1 MPSRSEDRSSV
12 DFRDD
17 VASAGVSTWVSAERD
32 GFGSSFPIDVFP
44 QLKGVIELNTDPVS
58 LSILNAA
65 RELVIENGL
74 GKTRMTS
81 IAKLAGVSRPTLY
94 SHYSNVRDVTTTL
107 LTYEVVNVLMLV
119 DSLPR
124 NVDEVASHLTEYADA
139 VRTSDLMRSIV
150 RNDSDLLNSCVFER
164 LKHSRRI
171 LQQYLAL
178 IIGHVQAVDEGGSV
192 AMRSGDPR
200 VIATVLMNIAQ
211 SFSFSYGV
219 LHDSFDSVDT
229 WREELNALV
238 KGYLRA

>member
-1 MPSRSEDRSSV
+1 M

-32 GFGSSFPIDVFP
+32 GFESSFPIDVFP

-94 SHYSNVRDVTTTL
+94 SRYSNVRDVTTTL
-107 LTYEVVNVLMLV
+107 LTHEVVNVLKLV

-124 NVDEVASHLTEYADA
+124 NVDEY
-139 VRTSDLMRSIV
+139 RSV
-150 RNDSDLLNSCVFER
+150 FFFLLWCS
-164 LKHSRRI
+164 
-171 LQQYLAL
+171 
-178 IIGHVQAVDEGGSV
+178 
-192 AMRSGDPR
+192 P
-200 VIATVLMNIAQ
+200 
-211 SFSFSYGV
+211 
-219 LHDSFDSVDT
+219 
-229 WREELNALV
+229 
-238 KGYLRA
+238 

>member
-1 MPSRSEDRSSV
+1 MPSRSEDPSSV

-17 VASAGVSTWVSAERD
+17 VASAGVSMWVSAERD
-32 GFGSSFPIDVFP
+32 GFESSFPIDVFP

-74 GKTRMTS
+74 SKTRMTS

-94 SHYSNVRDVTTTL
+94 SRYSNVRDVTTTL
-107 LTYEVVNVLMLV
+107 LTHEVVN
-119 DSLPR
+119 
-124 NVDEVASHLTEYADA
+124 
-139 VRTSDLMRSIV
+139 
-150 RNDSDLLNSCVFER
+150 
-164 LKHSRRI
+164 
-171 LQQYLAL
+171 AL

-219 LHDSFDSVDT
+219 LHDSIGSVDT
-229 WREELNALV
+229 WLGELNALV
-238 KGYLRA
+238 TGYLRA

>member
-1 MPSRSEDRSSV
+1 MPSRSEDRSSM

-32 GFGSSFPIDVFP
+32 GFESSFPIDVFP

-94 SHYSNVRDVTTTL
+94 SRYSNVRDVTTTL
-107 LTYEVVNVLMLV
+107 LTHEVVNVLKLV

-124 NVDEVASHLTEYADA
+124 NVDEVASYLTKYTDA

-150 RNDSDLLNSCVFER
+150 RNDSDLLNSYVFER
-164 LKHSRRI
+164 L
-171 LQQYLAL
+171 
-178 IIGHVQAVDEGGSV
+178 G
-192 AMRSGDPR
+192 
-200 VIATVLMNIAQ
+200 Q
-211 SFSFSYGV
+211 S
-219 LHDSFDSVDT
+219 
-229 WREELNALV
+229 
-238 KGYLRA
+238 